1 MTRMAEMDGP
11 EQIYDEEPPRSIF
24 SALWFRALIVI
35 LVLGV
40 IAAVAVPYVLDI
52 VNPPVVKKTASAP
65 PRPAAAPVAPV
76 APEPAATSPSLPPP
90 SAPRAET
97 SPAPAATPPA
107 TSAITGKPVETPKP
121 VEARKPATST
131 VKPGTD
137 TPKMTMAV
145 DPTKPA
151 APKAAPK
158 PSAAASKSTDGS
170 YWVQVGAYKN
180 QATAKA
186 VAARLRE
193 QNYTVVES
201 VKDGGG
207 AIPSASADTAGAGDR
222 YNVFVSGSAPSELA
236 TKLSAKGLAADAVAG
251 GVVVKPSLPL
261 RDAVALSRDLATD
274 GLKVQVR
281 RAGGERAP
289 DTPAASAAAS
299 ASSGDTLYRVRVG
312 GLADRAAALATLK
325 ELEGKGYKPF
335 IGRGG
340 S

>member
-1 MTRMAEMDGP
+1 M
-11 EQIYDEEPPRSIF
+11 
-24 SALWFRALIVI
+24 
-35 LVLGV
+35 
-40 IAAVAVPYVLDI
+40 
-52 VNPPVVKKTASAP
+52 
-65 PRPAAAPVAPV
+65 
-76 APEPAATSPSLPPP
+76 
-90 SAPRAET
+90 
-97 SPAPAATPPA
+97 
-107 TSAITGKPVETPKP
+107 
-121 VEARKPATST
+121 ST

-222 YNVFVSGSAPSELA
+222 YNVFVSGSAPGELA

-261 RDAVALSRDLATD
+261 RDAVALSRDLAAD

-289 DTPAASAAAS
+289 DTSAAS

>member
-1 MTRMAEMDGP
+1 
-11 EQIYDEEPPRSIF
+11 
-24 SALWFRALIVI
+24 
-35 LVLGV
+35 
-40 IAAVAVPYVLDI
+40 
-52 VNPPVVKKTASAP
+52 
-65 PRPAAAPVAPV
+65 
-76 APEPAATSPSLPPP
+76 
-90 SAPRAET
+90 
-97 SPAPAATPPA
+97 
-107 TSAITGKPVETPKP
+107 
-121 VEARKPATST
+121 
-131 VKPGTD
+131 
-137 TPKMTMAV
+137 
-145 DPTKPA
+145 
-151 APKAAPK
+151 
-158 PSAAASKSTDGS
+158 
-170 YWVQVGAYKN
+170 VGAYKN

-289 DTPAASAAAS
+289 DTSAASAAG